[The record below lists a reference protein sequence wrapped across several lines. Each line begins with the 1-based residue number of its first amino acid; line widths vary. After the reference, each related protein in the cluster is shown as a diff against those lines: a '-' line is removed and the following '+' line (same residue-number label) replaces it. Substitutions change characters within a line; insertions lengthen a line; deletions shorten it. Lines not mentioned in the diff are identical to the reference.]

1 MYSTYNQCRQ
11 LRRSSRMILILGAL
25 LGDVGPCPNIRIWT
39 RSVPK
44 FMSWY
49 FLATSVTNSWHFLT
63 LLDDSW
69 TVGRTKNS
77 WKFVE
82 HVQKICDSLIS
93 LARSWTLLS
102 PSWQRLSGFL
112 MVSQLFLT
120 RLGRSWRERKIGVNE
135 KELVKNSQEESRSC
149 QDALKKLTRT
159 CIEILAAWKGAVEML
174 SRCSET
180 SPRSI
185 KKYQEGVAIP
195 FQDAPDISRQ
205 HGNRPLR

>member
-1 MYSTYNQCRQ
+1 M
-11 LRRSSRMILILGAL
+11 SSIRVKLNKA
-25 LGDVGPCPNIRIWT
+25 PCPTIRIWT

-44 FMSWY
+44 FYVLILLGDFCSQ
-49 FLATSVTNSWHFLT
+49 LLT
-63 LLDDSW
+63 LLDTSW
-69 TVGRTKNS
+69 RFLNGRKDQELLKIRGTCSKNL
-77 WKFVE
+77 WL
-82 HVQKICDSLIS
+82 LIS
-93 LARSWTLLS
+93 LARSWTLLG

-159 CIEILAAWKGAVEML
+159 CIEILAAWQGAVEML
-174 SRCSET
+174 SRCAET

-195 FQDAPDISRQ
+195 FQDAPDISRTTWQ
-205 HGNRPLR
+205 

>member
-1 MYSTYNQCRQ
+1 MS
-11 LRRSSRMILILGAL
+11 RSMHWSSLCDQTADYPDYFRIAFSPL
-25 LGDVGPCPNIRIWT
+25 GPCPTIRIWT

-69 TVGRTKNS
+69 TVGRTKNF

-93 LARSWTLLS
+93 LARSWTLIG

-120 RLGRSWRERKIGVNE
+120 RLGRSWRERKIGVNFF
-135 KELVKNSQEESRSC
+135 LVRDNFFPSRIVKST
-149 QDALKKLTRT
+149 QDTPKSHWDTVKKPMRR
-159 CIEILAAWKGAVEML
+159 K
-174 SRCSET
+174 
-180 SPRSI
+180 
-185 KKYQEGVAIP
+185 
-195 FQDAPDISRQ
+195 QDY
-205 HGNRPLR
+205 

>member
-1 MYSTYNQCRQ
+1 MHVARTYVSCIAPVRPLSHYTNLNKKCAE
-11 LRRSSRMILILGAL
+11 IYVLIL
-25 LGDVGPCPNIRIWT
+25 LGDFCNQ
-39 RSVPK
+39 
-44 FMSWY
+44 
-49 FLATSVTNSWHFLT
+49 FLT

-69 TVGRTKNS
+69 TVGRTKNF

-93 LARSWTLLS
+93 LARSWTLFG
-102 PSWQRLSGFL
+102 PSWQHLSGFL

-135 KELVKNSQEESRSC
+135 KELVKNSQEEFRSC
-149 QDALKKLTRT
+149 QDALKKRTRT
-159 CIEILAAWKGAVEML
+159 CIKILAAWQGAVEML
-174 SRCSET
+174 SRCAET